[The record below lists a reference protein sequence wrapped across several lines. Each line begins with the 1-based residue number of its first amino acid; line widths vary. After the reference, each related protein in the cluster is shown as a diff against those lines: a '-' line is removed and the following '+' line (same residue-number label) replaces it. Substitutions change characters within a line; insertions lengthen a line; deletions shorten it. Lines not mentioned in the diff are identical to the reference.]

1 MQNYGHIPISV
12 LTDRFIDEYNL
23 RDENVNMSLLKE
35 QAVDI
40 IKDFMTADASKHKIA
55 LLSIHNTRAK
65 LPADFHTMISAAARI
80 YENKKDCTTIQQVSE
95 YTQKTGDPNCDL
107 EIKVKCDKC
116 NSTSCSCGG
125 ANTIEVDVDYI
136 WKMQN
141 PWYYNVSD
149 FGKPISSTDLYG
161 DYGKH
166 NKQFKLLRHTTNPY
180 HNVNYHL
187 PDCVNLHCKDCDNS
201 YRIDY
206 PFIEV
211 DFLNQNKY
219 VELLVAYLAKPT
231 DANGDLLIPDLT
243 DAKEAILYGLAY
255 KYFMSEFVKT
265 SSQAARIIY
274 TESEAKR
281 DRSIG
286 RLKTLIA
293 IPDADEFRA
302 QMSEINSRART
313 AGPTQLRTKTNSRLT
328 Y

>member
-1 MQNYGHIPISV
+1 MKNYDYIPISV
-12 LTDRFIDEYNL
+12 LIDRFIDEYSL
-23 RDENVNMSLLKE
+23 RDENVNTSLLRE

-40 IKDFMTADASKHKIA
+40 IKDFMTADASKHKIT
-55 LLSIHNTRAK
+55 LLDVRNTRSR
-65 LPADFHTMISAAARI
+65 LPEDFHTIISVAARI
-80 YENKKDCTTIQQVSE
+80 YKEKKDYTTIQKVVE

-107 EIKVKCDKC
+107 EIRVKCDKC
-116 NSTSCSCGG
+116 HKSSCSCGG
-125 ANTIEVDVDYI
+125 KNSIEVDVDYI
-136 WKMQN
+136 WRMQN
-141 PWYYNVSD
+141 PWYYNVSN
-149 FGKPISSTDLYG
+149 FGAPLDSTDIYG
-161 DYGKH
+161 V
-166 NKQFKLLRHTTNPY
+166 NKKSEKFKLLRHTTNPY

-211 DFLNQNKY
+211 DFLNQNQN

-231 DANGDLLIPDLT
+231 DQNGDLLIPNLT

-286 RLKTLIA
+286 RLKTELA

-302 QMSEINSRART
+302 EMSQINTRSRV
-313 AGPTQLRTKTNSRLT
+313 AGPTQLRTKTNNRLT